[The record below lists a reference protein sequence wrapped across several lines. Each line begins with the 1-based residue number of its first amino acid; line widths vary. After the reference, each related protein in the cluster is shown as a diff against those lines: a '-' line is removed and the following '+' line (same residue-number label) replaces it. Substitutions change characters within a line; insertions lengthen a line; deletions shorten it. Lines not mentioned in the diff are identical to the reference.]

1 MAFPIIKT
9 SELQLADQ
17 VRMTHRYDDGDRQI
31 NPLHLEK
38 SPFLVRQIKD
48 GKVDLWRPYIAHA
61 DFSCTSGVIP
71 YVGIEE
77 MTVFTTDSL
86 QWLLIRRTEL
96 K

>member
-1 MAFPIIKT
+1 MDAKIIKS

-17 VRMTHRYDDGDRQI
+17 VRMHSDYIDLD
-31 NPLHLEK
+31 K

-48 GKVDLWRPYIAHA
+48 GAIHLWRPYISHA

-77 MTVFTTDSL
+77 MTVGTGSSL
-86 QWLLIRRTEL
+86 EWFLIRRTTL